1 MDDLADGAYGTETP
15 EQYRERHARN
25 YRTSLRCWWSRDFG
39 WLSLLDPF
47 TGEVVEVEQVA
58 APRWMVWRAMDEKAR
73 SRERRR
79 NTGTSSAWP

>member
-1 MDDLADGAYGTETP
+1 VDDLGDGAYGTESP
-15 EQYRERHARN
+15 EQYRARLAHN

-47 TGEVVEVEQVA
+47 TGQVIEVEQVN

-73 SRERRR
+73 KKGRRQS
-79 NTGTSSAWP
+79 TGTSSAWR